1 MRTRCTK
8 CETIFNVTEEQLAL
22 RDGLVR
28 CGICKNVFNGQ
39 EALLPEEVDDFPVL
53 EHEQAVWPEE
63 PVVAGHEVSNIYPE
77 NNRETRKP
85 DLAEQPE
92 PSVLQDEPDFHMSHD
107 AGIYGNESKEPR
119 LGGQSW
125 QDEPEPIIL
134 HNEPSGIYDHEPLR
148 MDVDDTENYV
158 ADSYQPRNTSIF
170 WILGI
175 FLGIIAL
182 IGQGLVVY
190 RNQLVNIAPSLRPT
204 LQHICQV
211 TGCELGSD
219 KNLASLQLKNWVLK
233 PDLAAK
239 PQEGVT
245 ALRLQFTLRN
255 NDARAQVWPLLVI
268 HLKNQQGLIE
278 ITKILEPQEYVQ
290 ANLLGQKFQPG
301 TEVFINVPLA
311 VFNVAVS
318 GFELSL
324 VYP

>member
-8 CETIFNVTEEQLAL
+8 CETIFNITEDQLAL

-28 CGICKNVFNGQ
+28 CGICKNVFNGR

-63 PVVAGHEVSNIYPE
+63 PIIAGHEVSNIYPE
-77 NNRETRKP
+77 DAGDINQPDLSEKP
-85 DLAEQPE
+85 DE
-92 PSVLQDEPDFHMSHD
+92 PTLRDEPDFHMGHD
-107 AGIYGNESKEPR
+107 AGIYDNEENEPA
-119 LGGQSW
+119 LGRQSW
-125 QDEPEPIIL
+125 QQAAEPIMLQDEPP
-134 HNEPSGIYDHEPLR
+134 GIYDDQPLK
-148 MDVDDTENYV
+148 MDADDAGNYT
-158 ADSYQPRNTSIF
+158 ASGYYQRTTSIY

-175 FLGIIAL
+175 FLGLLVLIA
-182 IGQGLVVY
+182 QSLVVY
-190 RNQLVNIAPSLRPT
+190 RNQLVNIAPALQPT
-204 LQHICQV
+204 LQRICQV
-211 TGCELGSD
+211 AGCELGSD

-233 PDLAAK
+233 PDLAAN
-239 PQEGVT
+239 PQDGVT

-255 NDARAQVWPLLVI
+255 NDARAQIWPLLVI
-268 HLKNQQGLIE
+268 NLKNQQGLIE
-278 ITKILEPQEYVQ
+278 ITKILEPGEYVPR
-290 ANLLGQKFQPG
+290 NLLEQKFQPG